1 MVLGG
6 LWGPRV
12 QWRQA
17 VGGAG
22 GQRVGAEMDFMSRPT
37 SAPHSLH
44 RLRFWTSTNPFSFFI
59 YTPTHRDTHTQTL
72 MPSTHV
78 RGLGLD

>member
-22 GQRVGAEMDFMSRPT
+22 GQRADSEDWTKVTPHEADRVSPDPGVGA
-37 SAPHSLH
+37 
-44 RLRFWTSTNPFSFFI
+44 
-59 YTPTHRDTHTQTL
+59 
-72 MPSTHV
+72 
-78 RGLGLD
+78 G